1 MELMHKSIFAVALMG
16 VALMSGCNNA
26 KSPDSVANDVA
37 TAQHKEALAVADARN
52 DAAKRVDS
60 AAEKVNEKAGDL
72 NNAQA
77 KGAYRVALAKAEGDR
92 QINLA
97 KCDALAGI
105 RIDVRIAPTP
115 ITKPPRPTR
124 WRLRP
129 IGCSE

>member
-1 MELMHKSIFAVALMG
+1 MEPMRKSIFAVALMG

-37 TAQHKEALAVADARN
+37 IAQHKEALAVADARI

-60 AAEKVNEKAGDL
+60 GAEKVDEKAGDL

-97 KCDALAGI
+97 KCDALAGNDQNRCKDRAHADYEAAKANAMAI
-105 RIDVRIAPTP
+105 ETDRM
-115 ITKPPRPTR
+115 
-124 WRLRP
+124 
-129 IGCSE
+129 